1 MKRSLLLGAS
11 LLLMTTSLL
20 ARWGRLQDAWGW
32 EDELSDTKISSGL
45 KQALQIG
52 AEQSVKL
59 TGRPN
64 GYFGNP
70 DIKILMPS
78 NLRTLEKG
86 LRMVGYGPKV
96 DDFVLS
102 MNRAAEAAA
111 PAARKIFID
120 AITAMTFDDARRIL
134 SGGDTAATDY
144 FKDKT
149 TPQLTAAFRPVVE
162 RTMAKNGVTQQ
173 YEAWFR
179 NTSRFHSPRIRIWTS
194 ATTWCPRLSM
204 DSFSNWARKKER
216 FAKIRRHR
224 PPTCSG
230 KYSAGDRRSQSI
242 ARQYIVLEIPGEA
255 FVRVLSTVIPSNLG
269 ARDARAKIVEG
280 PGFLPAQRRFQVHQ
294 EPRSRPC
301 PHRASAARDG
311 ARDDSEWGWLQKA
324 ASQETLLNK
333 RPHAKALAATVLVV
347 PKPWHRIGHVI
358 SNLLYFPASRS
369 VAYWK

>member
-11 LLLMTTSLL
+11 LLLMTTLSVAQAGEI
-20 ARWGRLQDAWGW
+20 ARRLGLGTT
-32 EDELSDTKISSGL
+32 LSDTKISSGL

-70 DIKILMPS
+70 DIKILMPN

-134 SGGDTAATDY
+134 SGGDTAATTY

-149 TPQLTAAFRPVVE
+149 TPQLTVAFRPVVE
-162 RTMAKNGVTQQ
+162 QTMAKNGVTRQ
-173 YEAWFR
+173 YNALV
-179 NTSRFHSPRIRIWTS
+179 SQYKAIP
-194 ATTWCPRLSM
+194 
-204 DSFSNWARKKER
+204 
-216 FAKIRRHR
+216 FAKNQDLDISHYVV
-224 PPTCSG
+224 S
-230 KYSAGDRRSQSI
+230 
-242 ARQYIVLEIPGEA
+242 
-255 FVRVLSTVIPSNLG
+255 
-269 ARDARAKIVEG
+269 
-280 PGFLPAQRRFQVHQ
+280 
-294 EPRSRPC
+294 
-301 PHRASAARDG
+301 
-311 ARDDSEWGWLQKA
+311 
-324 ASQETLLNK
+324 
-333 RPHAKALAATVLVV
+333 KALDGLFYELGQEERKIRKDPAAQTT
-347 PKPWHRIGHVI
+347 
-358 SNLLYFPASRS
+358 NLLREVFGRR
-369 VAYWK
+369 